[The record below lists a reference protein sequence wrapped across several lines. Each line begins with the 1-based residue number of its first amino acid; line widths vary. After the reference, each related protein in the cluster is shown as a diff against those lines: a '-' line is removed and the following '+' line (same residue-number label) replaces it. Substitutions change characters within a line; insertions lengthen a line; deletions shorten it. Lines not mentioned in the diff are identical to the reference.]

1 MLKDHGSLSPSTLFT
16 TEYPEGAPLLATT
29 RGTTATRPRL
39 TAVPTDGNTA
49 PVLKRAEA
57 DLDAPPVWLLEEV
70 PALDE
75 RSFYDKAKRVF
86 DFSLALVAVLATLPL
101 TIAIAI
107 AIKLD
112 SKGPVF
118 FCQER
123 LGKGTRRFS
132 MIKFR
137 TMVTN
142 CDELTQELMAMNEAT
157 GPMFKMRQD
166 PRITRVGR
174 ILRRTSLDELPQLFN
189 VLFGQMSLVGP
200 RPALPRELNGFDK
213 VQRLRTR
220 VLPGLTGLWQ
230 VSGRSDLPFD
240 EMVRLDIAYMET
252 RSLLNDVRIILKTV
266 PSVLFGVG
274 AY

>member
-1 MLKDHGSLSPSTLFT
+1 VDPVRLLWDGLNRL
-16 TEYPEGAPLLATT
+16 AAALALLPLLPPILVIAAWI
-29 RGTTATRPRL
+29 RI
-39 TAVPTDGNTA
+39 
-49 PVLKRAEA
+49 A
-57 DLDAPPVWLLEEV
+57 D
-70 PALDE
+70 
-75 RSFYDKAKRVF
+75 
-86 DFSLALVAVLATLPL
+86 
-101 TIAIAI
+101 
-107 AIKLD
+107 
-112 SKGPVF
+112 
-118 FCQER
+118 
-123 LGKGTRRFS
+123 GKGVLFIQDRAGRDGVPFR
-132 MIKFR
+132 MWKFR
-137 TMVTN
+137 TMVHN
-142 CDELTQELMAMNEAT
+142 AVGLSSQLGISDPFGLVED
-157 GPMFKMRQD
+157 D
-166 PRITRVGR
+166 PRITRCGR
-174 ILRRTSLDELPQLFN
+174 FLRRTSLDELPQLFN